1 MENEFQTKSTPVLRG
16 TASSSSSFGNSL
28 GNVAIDFQS
37 EKKNSIT
44 TNASHLESLE
54 ETKQQNFLGLLV
66 LQIFRDRDAKKLF
79 YFVLLLTGVTCLQI
93 FYGSLAGSLGKKR
106 ELRMIFRFFFDVVEN
121 RNVVICVS
129 HFI

>member
-106 ELRMIFRFFFDVVEN
+106 ELRMIFRFFF
-121 RNVVICVS
+121 
-129 HFI
+129 